1 MPRKRHRAYDT
12 LLRVRERQ
20 EHIKAQ
26 ALAETRR
33 EIQAHENQRAALLK
47 EQARMFLEAGR
58 HSRATVSAPRVHGYF
73 LYERF
78 LAREAVEEDAR
89 IRQLRQVEESRLEE
103 LEDAM
108 THRRMVERLK
118 ERVTRAYLDEIR
130 KDEQKVSD
138 DLAAGR
144 AARERSGE
152 SER

>member
-1 MPRKRHRAYDT
+1 MPQRRYRSYDT

-26 ALAETRR
+26 ALAEVRR
-33 EIQAHENQRAALLK
+33 EIHAHEDQRDALLK
-47 EQARMFLEAGR
+47 EQARMFTEAAR
-58 HSRATVSAPRVHGYF
+58 HTRTAISAPRVHGYY
-73 LYERF
+73 LYERH

-89 IRQLRQVEESRLEE
+89 IHQLRRVEDSRREE
-103 LEDAM
+103 LEEAM
-108 THRRMVERLK
+108 TRRRMVERLK
-118 ERVTRAYLDEIR
+118 ERLVREYMDAIR